1 MRFKCHFFKRVS
13 LLFFMLTFCIV
24 CQAQSQELRDAYNQV
39 VNTLKQ
45 YKFQS
50 EDVYDSHMEEYAKTK
65 SITVK
70 LQGGYFIFT
79 FNDSFGTFSDPFFG
93 FRHGIKTIKVA
104 IAEVEFEAGRYDSYL
119 TISGK
124 DGIDFSF
131 KNQKEILREYR
142 IRGAELSIKKLLNE
156 LKELQNIAQ
165 VEEFKGTLGG
175 GSTSKGSSGKKN
187 NSSKKSK
194 GSTSKKATSKSS
206 KSKKVGKYVE

>member
-1 MRFKCHFFKRVS
+1 
-13 LLFFMLTFCIV
+13 MLTLGIV

-39 VNTLKQ
+39 VSTLKQ

-93 FRHGIKTIKVA
+93 FRHGIKTIKVP
-104 IAEVEFEAGRYDSYL
+104 IADVKFEDGRYGDYL

-124 DGIDFSF
+124 DGIEFSF
-131 KNQKEILREYR
+131 KSQKEILREYR
-142 IRGAELSIKKLLNE
+142 IRGAELSIKKLVNE
-156 LKELQNIAQ
+156 LKELQNVAQ
-165 VEEFKGTLGG
+165 AEEFNGTLGG
-175 GSTSKGSSGKKN
+175 GSTSKGSSSKKN
-187 NSSKKSK
+187 KSTKQSNKKTGNKS
-194 GSTSKKATSKSS
+194 TSKSS